1 MSDPARPLFSGK
13 LLTGFL
19 AFLWLGLLA
28 GGYFWAHKPFEM
40 EVITAVTQTIL
51 NILAWLVLS
60 WLATCLGLLLLAHL
74 HLAEENALARLVLA
88 AGTGLGFV
96 AVVFSFFGFV
106 GLFRPLIA
114 WLFVLVL
121 AGVTF
126 RHWREPL
133 RLLQQVGLPQ
143 AQGRLHR
150 LILLYGTASLFFT
163 LIMALTPVV
172 AWDALTYHLVG
183 PKLYIEAGRFV
194 HPLNIPQLGFPLLG
208 QMHFTLGML
217 LVGDGVA
224 PLFHFGYGLLT
235 LALMLSLARQ
245 LFGVEAAWFS
255 AAILLSSPL
264 LLTLMAWPYVDV
276 SLLFYTTAVFYAFIR
291 WWQTRQTIWLVLMGL
306 MLGFS
311 GGLKYT
317 AVAAP
322 IAVTLGIFWGSRQ
335 ESFLVF
341 AKRLL
346 LVGGIAIL
354 LVLPWLAENCLTTGN
369 PIYPFFRSES
379 LFWDEWRAWWYNR
392 PGTGLWATAP
402 FSLLLAPLE
411 ATILDGT
418 VALASYDGT
427 IGPFILGLLFLLPLT
442 WGTFS
447 PSTRRWAGWLFLWTG
462 IAYVFWLWGIARSAL
477 LLQVRLLLP
486 AFALFALLG
495 GLALA
500 ATQRWRLP
508 QLAVDW
514 LVRVLV
520 SLTLVFLLVT
530 QFLAF
535 VQTDPL
541 PVVVGLESEARYLR
555 RALGVYDEVITAVN
569 QLPSNA
575 HVQFLWEARSYHCQ
589 VFCQP
594 DPILDTW
601 LHLTQFH
608 QYDAEA
614 IARIWQEVGVTHVLL
629 HDAGLNFIIEAE
641 FDPVTEADLAEW
653 EAFNGR
659 YLRPLQQWPD
669 QYTLYEFVP

>member
-1 MSDPARPLFSGK
+1 MKQEEPTTSK
-13 LLTGFL
+13 QLLAGLL

-40 EVITAVTQTIL
+40 EVITAVAQTTL
-51 NILAWLVLS
+51 NILT
-60 WLATCLGLLLLAHL
+60 WLALTWLAGCAGLLLLGRL
-74 HLAEENALARLVLA
+74 RLTEEDAAARLVLA
-88 AGTGLGFV
+88 LGIGLGLLAV
-96 AVVFSFFGFV
+96 AFSLFGFV
-106 GLFRPLIA
+106 GLFRPLTA
-114 WLFVLVL
+114 WLFVLAL
-121 AGVTF
+121 GGVTF
-126 RHWREPL
+126 RRWRQPL
-133 RLLQQVGLPQ
+133 LLLRQVGWPRPQ
-143 AQGRLHR
+143 NRLHW
-150 LILLYGTASLFFT
+150 LILVYGAASLLFT
-163 LIMALTPVV
+163 FIMALTPVV
-172 AWDALTYHLVG
+172 AWDSLTYHLVG

-224 PLFHFGYGLLT
+224 PLFHFGYGLL
-235 LALMLSLARQ
+235 ALLLLVSLSRQ
-245 LFGVEAAWFS
+245 LFGAEAAWLS
-255 AAILLSSPL
+255 AAVLLSSPL
-264 LLTLMAWPYVDV
+264 LLTLMGWPYVDV
-276 SLLFYTTAVFYAFIR
+276 TLLFYTTAVFYAFIG
-291 WWQTRQTIWLVLMGL
+291 WWQTRRTGWLIVIGL

-322 IAVTLGIFWGSRQ
+322 IAVTLGIFWGSRKEGFQ
-335 ESFLVF
+335 VF
-341 AKRLL
+341 AGRLL
-346 LVGGIAIL
+346 PVGGIAIL
-354 LVLPWLAENCLTTGN
+354 LVLPWLAENYLTTGN
-369 PIYPFFRSES
+369 PIYPFFRAQS

-402 FSLLLAPLE
+402 LSLLLAPLE

-418 VALASYDGT
+418 LAQDSYDGT

-442 WGTFS
+442 WGKFS
-447 PSTRRWAGWLFLWTG
+447 QPTRRWATWLLLWAG
-462 IAYVFWLWGIARSAL
+462 VAFAFWLWGIARSAL

-500 ATQRWRLP
+500 GTQRWKLP

-514 LVRVLV
+514 LVRVLI
-520 SLTLVFLLVT
+520 SLTLLLLLVSQT
-530 QFLAF
+530 LAF
-535 VQTDPL
+535 WGLNPL

-555 RALGVYDEVITAVN
+555 RMLGVYDEAITAVN
-569 QLPSNA
+569 QLPPDA
-575 HVQFLWEARSYHCQ
+575 HVQFLWEARSYRCQ

-608 QYDAEA
+608 EYNAA
-614 IARIWQEVGVTHVLL
+614 AVARVWQEAGVTHVLL
-629 HDAGLNFIIEAE
+629 YDAGLRFIVEAG
-641 FDPVTEADLAEW
+641 FDPVTETDMATWA
-653 EAFNGR
+653 AFNGR
-659 YLRPLQQWPD
+659 YLRPIQQWSD